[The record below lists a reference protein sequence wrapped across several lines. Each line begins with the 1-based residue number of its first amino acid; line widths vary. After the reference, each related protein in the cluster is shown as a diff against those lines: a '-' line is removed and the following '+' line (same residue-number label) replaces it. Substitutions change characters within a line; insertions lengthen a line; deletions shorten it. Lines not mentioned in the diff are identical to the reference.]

1 MSAQCLTVRDN
12 AGRFHTDQML
22 MKLTEDLNV
31 REHQR
36 ERDENNAIIVVI
48 EETRN
53 DGTGEEDGKK

>member
-1 MSAQCLTVRDN
+1 MRDN

-36 ERDENNAIIVVI
+36 ERDENNAIIVAI